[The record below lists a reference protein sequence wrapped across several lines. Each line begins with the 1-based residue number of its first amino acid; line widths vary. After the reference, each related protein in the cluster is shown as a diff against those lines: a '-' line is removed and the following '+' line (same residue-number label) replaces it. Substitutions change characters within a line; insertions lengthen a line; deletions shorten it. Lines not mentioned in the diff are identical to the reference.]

1 MFRDK
6 KSLICGIM
14 YAIFFLIPAFVGIIV
29 IYNKKY
35 EYSAICYQTAII
47 VYGVLAVYHTFKSIY
62 LLSRNE
68 KTEKFHSSLIR
79 LGFCL
84 VFFVD
89 AVLHILLQY

>member
-1 MFRDK
+1 MLRNK
-6 KSLICGIM
+6 KSLICGILH
-14 YAIFFLIPAFVGIIV
+14 AIFFLIPAFVGIIV
-29 IYNKKY
+29 IYNKRY
-35 EYSAICYQTAII
+35 EYSTICYQTAII
-47 VYGVLAVYHTFKSIY
+47 VYGLLAVYHIFKSIY

-84 VFFVD
+84 IFFVD